1 MKGSWWSDA
10 RRSRVVLVVSSA
22 LWLTPLAALAPPPAS
37 AQLAPAPVEPEA
49 VTRKAAAAPIRWKA
63 IDLRN
68 FFSQPGT
75 QWTVY
80 LESAET
86 GQAVTTSRTV
96 PIRQTRLRI
105 ALQQEDGNEQDLAYV
120 QHTGVATIEILRPGD
135 PRLEAAPV
143 VRNDAPDPWP
153 TSCGFNFV
161 DTPHTIDIDEDD
173 RLDLPVKFYA
183 TSPDPDARGLLLLD
197 EGPDGVPNL
206 ASIEDVVEMIDPR
219 QLALQDLVYPENT
232 SKPLLVARYRP
243 LEKCRFLAQLGI
255 PGESTCD
262 DCCDMSVFL
271 REIVYRHF
279 VPTYYR
285 PEQHGLL
292 ERVRQDIT
300 TVSSAEPGTDLRS
313 VDQAALAR
321 MASFFYLT
329 GQGQQTREQLETAL
343 GERKL
348 DFRAQLLMDRLEK
361 LFITPETLAAWA
373 AARGSGTASGPA
385 TAAESGRAST
395 EADSTRVPAGAETPK
410 MPDPESDNANQP
422 GR

>member
-1 MKGSWWSDA
+1 M
-10 RRSRVVLVVSSA
+10 
-22 LWLTPLAALAPPPAS
+22 
-37 AQLAPAPVEPEA
+37 
-49 VTRKAAAAPIRWKA
+49 
-63 IDLRN
+63 
-68 FFSQPGT
+68 
-75 QWTVY
+75 
-80 LESAET
+80 
-86 GQAVTTSRTV
+86 
-96 PIRQTRLRI
+96 
-105 ALQQEDGNEQDLAYV
+105 

-135 PRLEAAPV
+135 PRLEASPV
-143 VRNDAPDPWP
+143 VRDDAPDPWP

-183 TSPDPDARGLLLLD
+183 TSSTRRLRLLLLD

-206 ASIEDVVEMIDPR
+206 VSVEDVVEMIDPR

-232 SKPLLVARYRP
+232 EQAAPGSTLPAAREMP
-243 LEKCRFLAQLGI
+243 F
-255 PGESTCD
+255 PGSAGDSGEATCD
-262 DCCDMSVFL
+262 DCCDMPVFL

-300 TVSSAEPGTDLRS
+300 TVSSAEPGTALRS

-361 LFITPETLAAWA
+361 LFITPKALAAWA
-373 AARGSGTASGPA
+373 ATGGAGTATVPA
-385 TAAESGRAST
+385 AMGGSGRAST
-395 EADSTRVPAGAETPK
+395 EADSTGVPAGPEPRERL
-410 MPDPESDNANQP
+410 DPESDNANQP